1 MKAIKR
7 ATLKEIK
14 KAVKTLNNTDGEIF
28 YINHIL
34 PFDKRSI
41 KEILKKEQQ
50 NMDNTIAILIIVFI
64 FYIMKA
70 QRDLN
75 LERINCD
82 KWRET
87 AILLNKQL
95 NKLNGG
101 K

>member
-1 MKAIKR
+1 ME
-7 ATLKEIK
+7 T
-14 KAVKTLNNTDGEIF
+14 
-28 YINHIL
+28 
-34 PFDKRSI
+34 
-41 KEILKKEQQ
+41 
-50 NMDNTIAILIIVFI
+50 TIAILIIGFI

-95 NKLNGG
+95 NKLNGS

>member
-1 MKAIKR
+1 M
-7 ATLKEIK
+7 
-14 KAVKTLNNTDGEIF
+14 NNA
-28 YINHIL
+28 
-34 PFDKRSI
+34 
-41 KEILKKEQQ
+41 
-50 NMDNTIAILIIVFI
+50 IAILMIGFM

-87 AILLNKQL
+87 AILLNRQL
-95 NKLNGG
+95 NKLNGS